1 MRLHF
6 VKSKRLRL
14 GAVILFFFFL
24 VAAQLS
30 EHLSVSASGS
40 LWNRALA
47 CLSLSDA
54 SSVFTVFLSK
64 CHIRLPPGWHRSPRV
79 QLVRLCLDRLSQT
92 AFWGE
97 RGTSLTYRVC
107 TCIYNPGNY
116 RATQAFLMCHYQ
128 DWSPHPNTF
137 ASVWRTFHPCIFFY
151 CLTCTHSQGNAGV
164 TVPADSDSGQR
175 WRDTLDKS
183 QVDIER
189 RIPTGNLRVANY
201 PNACPYTVGGSRREP
216 QGRHWENEQ
225 GPHRN
230 VQWNLQ
236 PCCEATAL
244 ADCATMSPYHLV
256 ILTLS
261 TELNKK

>member
-1 MRLHF
+1 MLGCVSTCLTVAHLGLLKNIKPYQRYTCVFIL
-6 VKSKRLRL
+6 LR
-14 GAVILFFFFL
+14 ASASVWVPSSFFFFFL

-40 LWNRALA
+40 LWNSALA

-64 CHIRLPPGWHRSPRV
+64 CHIRLPPGWQRSPRV

-92 AFWGE
+92 TPKG
-97 RGTSLTYRVC
+97 GTSLTYKYTLMC

-151 CLTCTHSQGNAGV
+151 CLTCTHS
-164 TVPADSDSGQR
+164 
-175 WRDTLDKS
+175 
-183 QVDIER
+183 
-189 RIPTGNLRVANY
+189 
-201 PNACPYTVGGSRREP
+201 
-216 QGRHWENEQ
+216 
-225 GPHRN
+225 
-230 VQWNLQ
+230 
-236 PCCEATAL
+236 
-244 ADCATMSPYHLV
+244 
-256 ILTLS
+256 
-261 TELNKK
+261 